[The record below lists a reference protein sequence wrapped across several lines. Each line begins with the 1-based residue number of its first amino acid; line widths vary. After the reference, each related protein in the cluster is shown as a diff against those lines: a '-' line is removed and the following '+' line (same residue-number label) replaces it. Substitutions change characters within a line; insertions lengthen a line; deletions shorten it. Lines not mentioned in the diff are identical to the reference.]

1 MFRRAVKQLFSD
13 QIIILIGCTSAAM
26 VLGLMVAIVQMKKQT
41 QTKLYVIYQQAQ
53 EEEADNK

>member
-1 MFRRAVKQLFSD
+1 MFRCAVKQLFSD

-41 QTKLYVIYQQAQ
+41 QEKLYVIYQQAQ